1 MLTKETHDLI
11 LDLHAQGMP
20 KLGIAYKLNLTHKT
34 VNKHI
39 KNPIWKPYKRVKKV
53 KIDNENKKDKID
65 KIDKIKGLSIA
76 AYEDRMMKSRTG
88 CT

>member
-11 LDLHAQGMP
+11 QQLYADGIP
-20 KLGIAYKLNLTHKT
+20 KLRIANQLKLTHKT

-39 KNPIWKPYKRVKKV
+39 KNPIWKPYTRANAVQG
-53 KIDNENKKDKID
+53 DNENECDGFSRKQI
-65 KIDKIKGLSIA
+65 SIA
-76 AYEDRMMKSRTG
+76 EYERRSMKSRTG